1 MAIDGEIEEFQTL
14 TGTFKRYNPCLN
26 PSHFVIRWIQC
37 SLILDMLKHPE
48 SGESVS

>member
-1 MAIDGEIEEFQTL
+1 MAIDGVIEEFQTL

-37 SLILDMLKHPE
+37 SLILDMLKNP
-48 SGESVS
+48 ESVS